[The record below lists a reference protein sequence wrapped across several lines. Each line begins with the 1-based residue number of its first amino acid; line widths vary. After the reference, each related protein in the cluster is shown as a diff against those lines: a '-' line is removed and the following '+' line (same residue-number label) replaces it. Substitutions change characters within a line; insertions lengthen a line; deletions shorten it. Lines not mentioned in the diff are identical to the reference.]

1 MVRNPAAHPQA
12 RSSHHHDPTHEREM
26 MEVLER
32 EREREKKKKK
42 KKKKKR
48 REDQRGREIEKKRT
62 FF

>member
-1 MVRNPAAHPQA
+1 
-12 RSSHHHDPTHEREM
+12 

-42 KKKKKR
+42 KKKKR
-48 REDQRGREIEKKRT
+48 REDHRGREIEKKRT